1 MGSLEHFFPLVS
13 YRSMDLLTLG
23 TEDSQVD
30 LLLSEACQD
39 YEELALLTG
48 VQEQS
53 VVSAGGQSPS
63 FSEFSSSE
71 SGIAS
76 PGTGLLNDDLLD
88 GFAGDMFSLF
98 STSECQPIL
107 DTPLPVMSSTSSK
120 QVLKPLNQ
128 SNSSKPQMSE
138 ETNLY
143 EPKVKVYQDGQKLS
157 DNQIQRNRKNA
168 IAARENRQ
176 RKKEYLTGLEQQVS
190 TLSTENKTLKQKC
203 NEMEKTVN
211 KLQTEVQYLK
221 SVLAN
226 QSSLSTILQGLPG
239 IKGVRLSAVPG
250 KRTRDEKNESMP
262 SKTKKVK
269 TEPVPS
275 GGICLHIAGEIA
287 SLEFCPECSLRSTLD
302 D

>member
-1 MGSLEHFFPLVS
+1 MGSLEYFFPLVS

-23 TEDSQVD
+23 IEDNQVD

-39 YEELALLTG
+39 YEELTLLTG

-53 VVSAGGQSPS
+53 VVPAGGQSPS

-107 DTPLPVMSSTSSK
+107 DTPLPVTSTSAK
-120 QVLKPLNQ
+120 QVLKPLNR
-128 SNSSKPQMSE
+128 SNKSKPQMSE
-138 ETNLY
+138 EADLY

-168 IAARENRQ
+168 IAARVNRQ
-176 RKKEYLTGLEQQVS
+176 RKKEYLDGLEQQVS
-190 TLSTENKTLKQKC
+190 TLSNENKTLKQKC
-203 NEMEKTVN
+203 DKMEKTVD
-211 KLQTEVQYLK
+211 KLQTEVQYLQ

-239 IKGVRLSAVPG
+239 IRGVRLSAVPG
-250 KRTRDEKNESMP
+250 KRIRDENNESMT

-269 TEPVPS
+269 TDSVPS

-287 SLEFCPECSLRSTLD
+287 SLELCPECSLRATMD